1 VKLLSDYLAEPWDPE
16 HRNLDRVL
24 EAEIKR
30 LADEKERRELVSKIR
45 KLWNEKG
52 LKEEKIERRAI

>member
-30 LADEKERRELVSKIR
+30 LADEKEHRELVAKIR
-45 KLWNEKG
+45 RLWNE
-52 LKEEKIERRAI
+52 